1 MSPRRAFAIGIV
13 VAGMVLATYPGSA
26 LADVGSSQHHRVPDA
41 AIRFVGAESV
51 LGTYRDPGAWVGGH
65 VRNGTAVHQTI
76 KEQLAGAAPKGS
88 HYLYELKIR
97 TPGAARQFG
106 VKVGGPG
113 SWTVS
118 YFVGESDITAALVAG
133 TYETPVVA
141 RGATFKITIRAR
153 LGQPGT
159 SITRLFRVSPVAHPR
174 RIDAV
179 RLRIDY
185 SRCGC

>member
-1 MSPRRAFAIGIV
+1 
-13 VAGMVLATYPGSA
+13 MVLATYPGGA
-26 LADVGSSQHHRVPDA
+26 LAAGARGQHHRVPDA
-41 AIRFVGAESV
+41 AIRFIGAESV
-51 LGTYRDPGAWVGGH
+51 LGTYRDPGAWIGGR
-65 VRNGTAVHQTI
+65 VRNRTAAHQTI

-88 HYLYELKIR
+88 EYVYELKVR
-97 TPGAARQFG
+97 NPGAARQFAIT
-106 VKVGGPG
+106 VGGAG
-113 SWTVS
+113 SWPVS
-118 YFVGESDITAALVAG
+118 YFVGRSDITAALVAG

-141 RGATFKITIRAR
+141 RGATFKITIKAH

-159 SITRLFRVSPVAHPR
+159 SITRLLRVSPVAHPH